1 MKAAHSRVTV
11 RMDLYII
18 KGCDV
23 TSRELQDVLFDTL
36 IEFAPPPL
44 RNTWAGAGWCIC
56 LAYSLFPLITIRYVS
71 GALTLMRSVSTR
83 YGKIYR
89 PSRGLRCVE
98 MVLEFAHSFV

>member
-36 IEFAPPPL
+36 IEFAPPL
-44 RNTWAGAGWCIC
+44 SEILGRGQVGAFVSHILC
-56 LAYSLFPLITIRYVS
+56 FP
-71 GALTLMRSVSTR
+71 
-83 YGKIYR
+83 
-89 PSRGLRCVE
+89 
-98 MVLEFAHSFV
+98 

>member
-36 IEFAPPPL
+36 IEFAPPPSQKYL
-44 RNTWAGAGWCIC
+44 GGGR
-56 LAYSLFPLITIRYVS
+56 LVQFPLITIRYVS

-83 YGKIYR
+83 YG
-89 PSRGLRCVE
+89 
-98 MVLEFAHSFV
+98 